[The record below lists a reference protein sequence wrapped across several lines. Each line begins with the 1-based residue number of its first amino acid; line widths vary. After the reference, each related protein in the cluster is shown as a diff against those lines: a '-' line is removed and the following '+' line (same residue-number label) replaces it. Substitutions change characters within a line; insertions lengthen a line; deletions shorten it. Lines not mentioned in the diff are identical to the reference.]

1 MRKIYLFSLIIISI
15 LFLQGI
21 GGCQEQA
28 QEEVDATTHPT
39 THSTT
44 YVTGEIIVKFKPE
57 VFDEEGE
64 LTAESILEL
73 NEKYEVVSM
82 ERVFKT
88 KSVRDLSNIYML
100 EFSGDIDM
108 MELVQVYEEDPN
120 VVYAEPNYI
129 MHTQD
134 AD

>member
-1 MRKIYLFSLIIISI
+1 MKKAYLFSLVIIFS

-21 GGCQEQA
+21 GPCQE
-28 QEEVDATTHPT
+28 EPVLTPPRENE
-39 THSTT
+39 
-44 YVTGEIIVKFKPE
+44 YVSGEIIVKFKPE
-57 VFDEEGE
+57 AFDEEGE
-64 LTAESILEL
+64 LIAESILEL
-73 NEKYEVVSM
+73 NEKYEVVSI

-88 KSVRDLSNIYML
+88 KPVRDLSNIYIL
-100 EFSGDIDM
+100 EFAEDIDIM
-108 MELVQVYEEDPN
+108 GLVQAYEEDPN